1 MVAVRVSNSTLPRQS
16 VHALRLDRWIKL
28 TAAVAFAVM
37 AAAPVAALGRD
48 AAAPSGP
55 IETKAKHAL
64 LMDADANLVLFEKD
78 ADALVPP
85 ASMSKLMTL
94 AIVFRELKAGHITLD
109 TEFPVSEHAWRTGGA
124 PSGSSAMFAPL
135 NSKVTVSDLIQG
147 ITVQSANDAA
157 IILAEG
163 ISGTEDAFA
172 KEMNK
177 FAREIGLTKSTFVN
191 ATGLPAE
198 GHLMTARELGI
209 LARYLIYTYPEY
221 YHFFGE
227 PEFKYREKFVF
238 RNRNPLIGSDLGVD
252 GLKTGFI
259 EEAGYGLV
267 ASAKRGDQRLILVVN
282 GLDSKQD
289 REGEPRRLLEWG
301 FKNFRPFRLFDQ
313 GQKVSDAL
321 VWGGTQHYVPLVGAG
336 NIDIIL
342 PINSSGKV
350 SASVVYQGPIKAPI
364 RKGDKVAVLRV
375 TSTES
380 SATNEIPLYAG
391 DDIAQ
396 SNFAMRGLDSLFVL
410 AFGWLL

>member
-1 MVAVRVSNSTLPRQS
+1 MAVRVSNSTLLCQI
-16 VHALRLDRWIKL
+16 VHALRLDRLIKL
-28 TAAVAFAVM
+28 TAAAAVFVI
-37 AAAPVAALGRD
+37 AAASVDAIARD
-48 AAAPSGP
+48 AAAPPSTF
-55 IETKAKHAL
+55 ETKAKHAL

-94 AIVFRELKAGHITLD
+94 AVVFRELKAGHITLE

-147 ITVQSANDAA
+147 ITVQSGNDAA

-163 ISGTEDAFA
+163 ISGSEDAFA
-172 KEMNK
+172 KEMTK
-177 FAREIGLTKSTFVN
+177 FAREIGLSKSTFVN
-191 ATGLPAE
+191 ATGLPAP

-227 PEFKYREKFVF
+227 QEFKYRDKFVF

-252 GLKTGFI
+252 GLKTGYI

-282 GLDSKQD
+282 GLESKQD
-289 REGEPRRLLEWG
+289 REGEPRKLIEWG
-301 FKNFRPFRLFDQ
+301 FKSFKPFRLFDE

-321 VWGGTQHYVPLVGAG
+321 VWGGTQHYVTLVGDG
-336 NIDIIL
+336 NINIIL
-342 PINSSGKV
+342 PVTSSGKV

-364 RKGDKVAVLRV
+364 RKGDKVAVLRI
-375 TSTES
+375 TSAES
-380 SATNEIPLYAG
+380 AATNDIPLYAG
-391 DDIAQ
+391 DDIDQ